1 MKTQYIFLVI
11 YTISLV
17 SIASLVNNFVRG
29 PYMDEIFH
37 IPQAQ
42 QYCKGKYDEWNP
54 KLTTP
59 PGLNLLS
66 FNALTLSLFPVGWFF
81 NFLYYTDSGS
91 TFFVLWSYLLSTEKK
106 YWMSA
111 LVGGISVLFRQSNI
125 IWNCFILGT
134 SLLAVLS
141 DSNYDS
147 KINGRMSYYRG
158 INIRSD
164 IAIKEIKD
172 FLILTLKNSPILF
185 TIFFPYF
192 LIFSS
197 FIAFLIWNGGIVLGD
212 KSNHTAV
219 LHIPQ
224 IFYFISFTT
233 IFSAPI
239 ILKVDYVDRLIT

>member
-1 MKTQYIFLVI
+1 
-11 YTISLV
+11 
-17 SIASLVNNFVRG
+17 
-29 PYMDEIFH
+29 DEIFH

-42 QYCKGKYDEWNP
+42 QYCKGEYYEWNP

-59 PGLNLLS
+59 PGLYITSNLIIKPLSFIFFNYINLCSTNFLRATNILFGIGLYKILRKLMINFHPFQDRNLIS

-91 TFFVLWSYLLSTEKK
+91 TFFVLWSYLLSIEKK

-141 DSNYDS
+141 DSNYDP
-147 KINGRMSYYRG
+147 KIKGMSYYRG
-158 INIRSD
+158 INIRS
-164 IAIKEIKD
+164 
-172 FLILTLKNSPILF
+172 
-185 TIFFPYF
+185 
-192 LIFSS
+192 
-197 FIAFLIWNGGIVLGD
+197 GD

-239 ILKVDYVDRLIT
+239 ILKFDYVDRLITGLFTLKFNSNDNDIHHKSTHV

>member
-59 PGLNLLS
+59 PG
-66 FNALTLSLFPVGWFF
+66 F
-81 NFLYYTDSGS
+81 
-91 TFFVLWSYLLSTEKK
+91 YLLSTEKK